1 VCTVPFGHCD
11 VSFSSIYGF
20 WLPLWYLQAP
30 LIYFLNLL
38 AIVLSVLLRFTD
50 SDCPFVIFKLFI
62 YISLNIWTMS
72 SPFLLPADIVLFVL
86 IFFWNCI
93 TILWFLH
100 TIRHYANYSHF
111 LLSSYIVL
119 FVLIVFGNVYRAPV
133 QPVPINTKVMSSSPV
148 HGEVY
153 SIQHYVIKF
162 LSNLWQVGGFLR
174 LLRFPP
180 SIKLTPTI

>member
-1 VCTVPFGHCD
+1 MCMFCRSLFVLFILT
-11 VSFSSIYGF
+11 
-20 WLPLWYLQAP
+20 
-30 LIYFLNLL
+30 
-38 AIVLSVLLRFTD
+38 IVLSVLLRFTD